1 MILTIDVGNTTV
13 RLSGVVRDP
22 KEGYTVAFSGK
33 LKTVPAW
40 GVPDYLAPLKKLLD
54 HKGCRPEDLEGAVIS
69 SVVPSLVEPLRSCV
83 ETLTGQR
90 AILLTPASQSGLTM
104 AVPEPEGV
112 GLDRLVDAAWTAETF
127 PLPAVTVDMGT
138 ATTFNVLDE
147 DRRFL
152 GGVIAPGLDTG
163 LSALS
168 RRAAQLPNVDLD
180 TPDYVIGRN
189 TQECMLSGAVVGAA
203 SMVDGMVARIE
214 EQLGKPV
221 TLVITGGFA
230 AYVEPLCTHPHIYDP
245 HLLTKGLALLY
256 DKNCGRPSTAP

>member
-90 AILLTPASQSGLTM
+90 AILLTPASQSGLT
-104 AVPEPEGV
+104 
-112 GLDRLVDAAWTAETF
+112 TAETF

-214 EQLGKPV
+214 GQLGKPV

-256 DKNCGRPSTAP
+256 DKNCDAAAV